1 MELDIDD
8 GLRRRL
14 AARAERA
21 EFESTEAYCV
31 AVLRTVV
38 EELESR
44 EARESGGDERTVSD
58 QLEDLGY
65 K

>member
-8 GLRRRL
+8 ELRRRL

-38 EELESR
+38 EELDDGRS
-44 EARESGGDERTVSD
+44 DERADAVTD
-58 QLEDLGY
+58 RLEDLGY
-65 K
+65 L